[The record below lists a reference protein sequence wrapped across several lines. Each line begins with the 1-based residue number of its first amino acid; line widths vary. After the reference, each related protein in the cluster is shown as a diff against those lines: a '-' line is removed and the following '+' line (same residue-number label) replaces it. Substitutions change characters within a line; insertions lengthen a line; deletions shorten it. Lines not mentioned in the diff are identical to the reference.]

1 LPDRNPKTETAARRE
16 AGSVISL
23 ESHRRQRM
31 AESRRKAAKAKAGPS
46 HERAINWRR
55 APLFLAAVAL
65 FMLFS
70 WLVHYAGGLMTLFH

>member
-1 LPDRNPKTETAARRE
+1 
-16 AGSVISL
+16 
-23 ESHRRQRM
+23 M

-65 FMLFS
+65 LMLFS